1 MKILSDTLKWIFEA
15 FIKVKKIYLYR
26 LLNIVIYMRLT
37 SAILILSLLVLFP
50 CQLSGQ
56 TAITPQ
62 DTEIGIEE
70 HLDEYVPLDIM
81 VIDEKNEATN
91 LGALIDKPTIINL
104 VYYRCPGICSPLM
117 EGLADV
123 MDKADLEL
131 GEDYQVLTISFDP
144 RESIELAHRKKNNY
158 LNLMSSPEPAR
169 EHWQFFVS
177 DSTNIARLTDA
188 VGFKYR
194 KAGRDFIHA
203 ATIVI
208 VSPDGKITRYLNGTY
223 FLPFELT
230 LAITEASEGVSAP
243 TVNRILQFCF
253 AYDPVGQRYVLSM
266 TRVSLPIITL
276 TAVIIVLILVVRTS
290 RKKKI

>member
-1 MKILSDTLKWIFEA
+1 
-15 FIKVKKIYLYR
+15 
-26 LLNIVIYMRLT
+26 MRLT
-37 SAILILSLLVLFP
+37 IAFLSLSLLLLIP
-50 CQLSGQ
+50 GHLTGQ
-56 TAITPQ
+56 TAISPQ
-62 DTEIGIEE
+62 ETDVGIEE
-70 HLDEYVPLDIM
+70 HLDDFVPLDIM
-81 VIDEKNEATN
+81 VIDEKNQTTN

-123 MDKADLEL
+123 MDKVDLEL
-131 GEDYQVLTISFDP
+131 GKDYQVLTISFDP

-158 LNLMSSPEPAR
+158 LNLLSNPEPAR

-177 DSTNIARLTDA
+177 DSADIARLTDA

-194 KAGRDFIHA
+194 KAGNDFVHA

-208 VSPDGKITRYLNGTY
+208 VSPAGKITRYLNGTF

-230 LAITEASEGVSAP
+230 MAITEASEGISAP

-253 AYDPVGQRYVLSM
+253 AYDPVGQKYVLSM
-266 TRVSLPIITL
+266 TRVSLPLITFSS
-276 TAVIIVLILVVRTS
+276 VIIVLILVVRT
-290 RKKKI
+290 RKKKIQQ